1 MSRSKEA
8 VLGTETGP
16 VSETVNSA
24 SGTDPAFASA
34 PAFALEQAWARASN
48 AAETTTAELALA

>member
-1 MSRSKEA
+1 M
-8 VLGTETGP
+8 GTETGP